1 MSRFFA
7 RPRTPLWLVAASLLV
22 AAGSVLADPPGRV
35 ARLAWLSGEAS
46 FAPAG
51 ESQWYSAGINRP
63 LVTGDRLWTGRDG
76 RAELQL
82 GTGLLRL
89 DADTGIEL
97 LNLDDYLLQVELAE
111 GVISLRIDEWGR
123 DETYEINTPNLAFV
137 SGAPGSYRLD
147 IAPDGRSTQV
157 TVFEGSA
164 EVYGADGRSLSL
176 RAGSST
182 RFHDTL
188 LRDVQRMALPRP
200 DSFDR
205 WVQVRDDRYLRSAS
219 RQYVA
224 PGVIGYADLDD
235 WGTWRSHRDYGH
247 VWFPRDVRAGWAP
260 YRYGHWSWIEP
271 WGWTW
276 IDDAPW
282 GFAPS
287 HYGRWVYV
295 SNGWGWVPGPRHVR
309 PVWAPAMVA
318 FVGGS
323 NWSLTVTSG
332 GPPIGWFPLGP
343 RDVYVPWYRVSR
355 PYFGRINVHNTVVI
369 NNTYV
374 TNVYN
379 DFYVQGRPV
388 SRDYTFRSAANAVTV
403 VPRDT
408 FVTARN
414 AAESMARLRPGALE
428 QGELLGRAPA
438 APTRASLS
446 GGLSS
451 RQAPDARIG
460 TREVIARTEPARPMV
475 PFEQRERAIARNGG
489 EPLAREQVDRL
500 GRGDTAA
507 RDRIRLVEGARQS
520 PVGGEPG
527 LAPDRAPM
535 VRGESSRPGLPGV
548 EDRSRGGREVRGEAG
563 VAPAPLSGRAPMA
576 PPDRDRGGVAR
587 EAIRAPRRDDA
598 PAAVRS
604 LPAERGMAPSERAAS
619 PERGM
624 APPAR
629 SVQRER
635 GMAPP
640 VRSAPPERGDPLPRA
655 DLPEQRERAAAP
667 FRPTRQDTAPVPS
680 VRQQDRSY
688 PQRERDLG
696 GQRGPVDAP
705 VVRGMDAGSRP
716 AGPGRAPVRG
726 MEAPPAMR
734 MPVEPRRDVAP
745 VPSRQAV
752 PESPPVRQQAPA
764 VESRPRQHQDDDGGR
779 QGARDVG
786 RRGERAYE

>member
-7 RPRTPLWLVAASLLV
+7 SPRSLMRLVAASLLI
-22 AAGSVLADPPGRV
+22 AAGTVAADPPGRV
-35 ARLAWLSGEAS
+35 ARLAWLSGDAS

-51 ESQWYSAGINRP
+51 ESQWYRAGINRP

-76 RAELQL
+76 RVELQL
-82 GTGLLRL
+82 GTGMLRL

-111 GVISLRIDEWGR
+111 GVVNLRIDEWGT

-137 SGAPGSYRLD
+137 SAAAGSYRLD

-164 EVYGADGRSLSL
+164 EVYGADGRSLRL

-182 RFHDTL
+182 RFHDTM
-188 LRDVQRMALPRP
+188 LRDLQRMAMPRP

-224 PGVIGYADLDD
+224 PGVIGYADLDE

-247 VWFPRDVRAGWAP
+247 VWFPRNVRAGWAP

-323 NWSLTVTSG
+323 NWSVAVSTG

-379 DFYVQGRPV
+379 DYYVQGRPV
-388 SRDYTFRSAANAVTV
+388 RRDYTFRTAANAVTV

-414 AAESMARLRPGALE
+414 AAESMAHLRPGALE
-428 QGELLGRAPA
+428 QGELIGRAPA

-446 GGLSS
+446 GQMTS
-451 RQAPDARIG
+451 RQPPSARIG
-460 TREVIARTEPARPMV
+460 EREVIARTEPARPMV

-500 GRGDTAA
+500 GRGDAVA

-520 PVGGEPG
+520 PTTGAPG
-527 LAPDRAPM
+527 VAPDRGQSARGELARPDAPRVDER
-535 VRGESSRPGLPGV
+535 VRGNR
-548 EDRSRGGREVRGEAG
+548 DVRGDADIAPG
-563 VAPAPLSGRAPMA
+563 VAPGRPPMT
-576 PPDRDRGGVAR
+576 PPDRGRSEGAR
-587 EAIRAPRRDDA
+587 EAIRAPRQDEARQ
-598 PAAVRS
+598 PAQT
-604 LPAERGMAPSERAAS
+604 M
-619 PERGM
+619 
-624 APPAR
+624 
-629 SVQRER
+629 
-635 GMAPP
+635 
-640 VRSAPPERGDPLPRA
+640 PPERGIPLPRTA
-655 DLPEQRERAAAP
+655 VPVERERSA
-667 FRPTRQDTAPVPS
+667 VP
-680 VRQQDRSY
+680 VRQAPQDPAPAARLREQPMPPPER
-688 PQRERDLG
+688 PQQPRGRDTG
-696 GQRGPVDAP
+696 GQRLPAESP
-705 VVRGMDAGSRP
+705 VVRGMDPQPRP
-716 AGPGRAPVRG
+716 AGPDRAPARV

-734 MPVEPRRDVAP
+734 APAQPRQDTAAPARQASPEAPPPRR
-745 VPSRQAV
+745 
-752 PESPPVRQQAPA
+752 QAPA
-764 VESRPRQHQDDDGGR
+764 EAPRQRQQEEDGGGR
-779 QGARDVG
+779 EAARAVG
-786 RRGERAYE
+786 RRGTRDGD

>member
-7 RPRTPLWLVAASLLV
+7 SPRSLLWLLAASLLV
-22 AAGSVLADPPGRV
+22 AAGTVLADPPGRV
-35 ARLAWLSGEAS
+35 ARLAWLSGDAS

-51 ESQWYSAGINRP
+51 ESQWYRAGVNRP
-63 LVTGDRLWTGRDG
+63 LVAGDRLWTGRDG

-111 GVISLRIDEWGR
+111 GVVNLRIDEWGV
-123 DETYEINTPNLAFV
+123 DESYEINTPNLAFV
-137 SGAPGSYRLD
+137 SGTPGSYRLD

-164 EVYGADGRSLSL
+164 EVYGADGRSLRL

-182 RFHDTL
+182 RFHDTR
-188 LRDVQRMALPRP
+188 LRDVQRMAMPRP

-224 PGVIGYADLDD
+224 PGLIGYADLDE

-247 VWFPRDVRAGWAP
+247 VWFPRNVRAGWAP

-323 NWSLTVTSG
+323 NWSLAVSTG

-374 TNVYN
+374 TNIYN
-379 DFYVQGRPV
+379 DYYVQGRPV
-388 SRDYTFRSAANAVTV
+388 SRDYTFRTAANAVTV

-446 GGLSS
+446 GEMPS
-451 RQAPDARIG
+451 RQAPSARIG
-460 TREVIARTEPARPMV
+460 EREVIARTEPARPMV

-500 GRGDTAA
+500 GRGETVA

-520 PVGGEPG
+520 PTGGEPG
-527 LAPDRAPM
+527 VAPDRGQSA
-535 VRGESSRPGLPGV
+535 RGELSRPAAPSVDDRGRDGRDARGDLPT
-548 EDRSRGGREVRGEAG
+548 SRPPISA
-563 VAPAPLSGRAPMA
+563 
-576 PPDRDRGGVAR
+576 PDRDRGGGAR
-587 EAIRAPRRDDA
+587 EAIRAPRQDDA
-598 PAAVRS
+598 RPSAPAV
-604 LPAERGMAPSERAAS
+604 PSER
-619 PERGM
+619 GI
-624 APPAR
+624 
-629 SVQRER
+629 
-635 GMAPP
+635 
-640 VRSAPPERGDPLPRA
+640 PLPRSGAPA
-655 DLPEQRERAAAP
+655 DRDRSAAP
-667 FRPTRQDTAPVPS
+667 
-680 VRQQDRSY
+680 VRQM
-688 PQRERDLG
+688 PQEPVAAPRIREQPTPPQERPQQLRGRDSG
-696 GQRGPVDAP
+696 GQRPPVEPP
-705 VVRGMDAGSRP
+705 VVRGMESEARP
-716 AGPGRAPVRG
+716 SAPSRAPARG
-726 MEAPPAMR
+726 MDAPPASR
-734 MPVEPRRDVAP
+734 VPAPPRQEAP
-745 VPSRQAV
+745 TPSRQTS
-752 PESPPVRQQAPA
+752 PESSPIRQQTPA
-764 VESRPRQHQDDDGGR
+764 TPTRQRQEQDDDGGR
-779 QGARDVG
+779 EGARAVG
-786 RRGERAYE
+786 RRGERAF